1 MYSLFKFK
9 KTLLVVLLFCIQTLT
24 VEAQNAKNQKF
35 IFSALG
41 DMPYFLP
48 EDFARFENVIK
59 QINKAPIAFS
69 VHVGDFKSSSTPC
82 SDEAFN
88 KILGYFETF
97 KKPLI
102 YTPGDNEWTDC
113 HKKEA
118 GTFSPEERLETLR
131 KLYFKSSQSFGQEKM
146 TLISESSLPTFK
158 KYVENT
164 RWDYS
169 NIAFATFHAVGSNNN
184 FLPTNYTTF
193 NQEFYERDA
202 ANVAWIKET
211 FKHAKES
218 QLFGIVLFT
227 QADMFGAKKDLKEAS
242 GFINILKTLQE
253 ETITYGKPVLLINGD
268 SHEYI
273 VDKPIIAD
281 KKGKKTLMNF
291 TRLQVFGELDMHT
304 VMVTVNPENPNL
316 FEINPYLIEGN

>member
-1 MYSLFKFK
+1 MHSLFKELP
-9 KTLLVVLLFCIQTLT
+9 LLILTFCIQSFNT
-24 VEAQNAKNQKF
+24 EAQIIKNQKF
-35 IFSALG
+35 TFSTLG

-48 EDFARFENVIK
+48 EDFPRFENVIK
-59 QINKAPIAFS
+59 GINKAPIAFS

-118 GTFSPEERLETLR
+118 GAFSPEERLETLR
-131 KLYFKSSQSFGQEKM
+131 KLYFKSPQSFGQEKM
-146 TLISESSLPTFK
+146 ALIPESYLPAFK

-164 RWDYS
+164 RWDYG
-169 NIAFATFHAVGSNNN
+169 NIAFATFHAIGSNNN
-184 FLPTNYTTF
+184 FLPTNTTTF

-211 FKHAKES
+211 FKHAKEA
-218 QLFGIVLFT
+218 QLAGIVFFT
-227 QADMFGAKKDLKEAS
+227 QADMFGEKKDLKEAS

-253 ETITYGKPVLLINGD
+253 ESIAFGKPVLLVNGD

-273 VDKPIIAD
+273 VDKPILAD
-281 KKGKKTLMNF
+281 KKTKNTLLNF

>member
-1 MYSLFKFK
+1 MCPLFKKILF
-9 KTLLVVLLFCIQTLT
+9 LALVLCTHIFL
-24 VEAQNAKNQKF
+24 VEAQSIKNQTF
-35 IFSALG
+35 TFATLG

-59 QINKAPIAFS
+59 GINKAPVVFS

-88 KILGYFETF
+88 KILGYFATF

-118 GTFSPEERLETLR
+118 GAFSPEERLEALR
-131 KLYFKSSQSFGQEKM
+131 KLYFKSPTSFGQEKM
-146 TLISESSLPTFK
+146 ALIPESSLPAFK

-164 RWDYS
+164 RWDYG

-184 FLPTNYTTF
+184 FLPTNTVTF

-211 FKHAKES
+211 FKHAKGL
-218 QLFGIVLFT
+218 QLSGIVLFT
-227 QADMFGAKKDLKEAS
+227 QADMFGEKKDLKEAS

-253 ETITYGKPVLLINGD
+253 ESIAFGKPVLLVNGD

-273 VDKPIIAD
+273 VDKPILAD
-281 KKGKKTLMNF
+281 KKTKKTLLNF
-291 TRLQVFGELDMHT
+291 TRLQVFGEIDMHT

-316 FEINPYLIEGN
+316 FEINPYVIEGN